1 MLLNL
6 KKASAGN
13 EAVLLSRPPLERMS
27 KLHALL
33 QAGAYPNCASL
44 AREFEI
50 SKKTAQRDL
59 DFMRDRLALPIVYD
73 ARKFGFY
80 YTRPVDSLPSLDVSE
95 GELVALFIAQKAL
108 HQHHGTV
115 YEAPLRSACTKIA
128 EAMKD
133 RISVDIHDL
142 ANRVFFKGESVSEV
156 EPEIFEAVGS
166 AVRECRELKFV
177 YQKLEAERGETRRVR
192 PYHLGCVNN
201 QWYLFGWDL
210 QRDEMRT
217 FVLSRL
223 QKPKV
228 LAETFERPRDF
239 SIESFLLHS
248 LGVFSSQKAPQ
259 TVRIRFTAWAAQIVR
274 ERAWHAS
281 QRLTE
286 LEKGCVELE
295 MRLSSFVEV
304 ERWILSFGAHAR
316 VVEPAALVETM
327 RSRVAEM
334 KKLYRE

>member
-1 MLLNL
+1 
-6 KKASAGN
+6 
-13 EAVLLSRPPLERMS
+13 
-27 KLHALL
+27 L

-59 DFMRDRLALPIVYD
+59 DFMRDRLSLPIAYD
-73 ARKFGFY
+73 ARRFGFF
-80 YTRPVDSLPSLDVSE
+80 YTRPVEALPSLDVSE

-133 RISVDIHDL
+133 RVSVDIHDL

-156 EPEIFEAVGS
+156 APEVFEAVGF
-166 AVRECRELKFV
+166 AVRECRELKFL
-177 YQKLEAERGETRRVR
+177 YRKLESKRDETRRVK

-210 QRDEMRT
+210 QRKEMRT

-223 QKPKV
+223 QKPEV
-228 LAETFERPRDF
+228 LEETFERPRDF

-248 LGVFSSQKAPQ
+248 LGVFSSQTEPQ

-281 QRLTE
+281 QRISE

-295 MRLSSFVEV
+295 LRLSSFVEV
-304 ERWILSFGAHAR
+304 ERWVLSFGSHAR
-316 VVEPAALVETM
+316 VMEPVSLVNSL
-327 RSRVAEM
+327 RARVDDM
-334 KKLYRE
+334 KKMYEEG

>member
-1 MLLNL
+1 
-6 KKASAGN
+6 
-13 EAVLLSRPPLERMS
+13 
-27 KLHALL
+27 
-33 QAGAYPNCASL
+33 
-44 AREFEI
+44 
-50 SKKTAQRDL
+50 
-59 DFMRDRLALPIVYD
+59 
-73 ARKFGFY
+73 
-80 YTRPVDSLPSLDVSE
+80 
-95 GELVALFIAQKAL
+95 
-108 HQHHGTV
+108 
-115 YEAPLRSACTKIA
+115 
-128 EAMKD
+128 
-133 RISVDIHDL
+133 
-142 ANRVFFKGESVSEV
+142 
-156 EPEIFEAVGS
+156 
-166 AVRECRELKFV
+166 
-177 YQKLEAERGETRRVR
+177 VR

-210 QRDEMRT
+210 QREEMRT

-248 LGVFSSQKAPQ
+248 LGVFSSQKEPQ

-295 MRLSSFVEV
+295 LRLSSFVEV

-316 VVEPAALVETM
+316 VVAPAALVETM